1 MLVVQE
7 SRQLFAQGFVALGVM
22 PGYDRTLEQQLLYLL
37 RQIAPRTDNSP
48 AQGNGKPL
56 RIHCIALP
64 FHIALPSV
72 ELRSMAGSEV
82 WRNKHDV
89 TNLFPDTRGFGER
102 QSGSTCEVISPE
114 QKTRSP
120 WAGIIHC

>member
-22 PGYDRTLEQQLLYLL
+22 SGYDRTLEQQLLYLL

-64 FHIALPSV
+64 FHKSY
-72 ELRSMAGSEV
+72 
-82 WRNKHDV
+82 
-89 TNLFPDTRGFGER
+89 
-102 QSGSTCEVISPE
+102 
-114 QKTRSP
+114 
-120 WAGIIHC
+120 